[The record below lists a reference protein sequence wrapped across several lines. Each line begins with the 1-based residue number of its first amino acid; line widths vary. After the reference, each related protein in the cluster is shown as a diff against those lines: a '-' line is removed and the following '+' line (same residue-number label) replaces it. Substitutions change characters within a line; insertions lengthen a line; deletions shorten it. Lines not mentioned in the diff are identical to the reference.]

1 MKFGFPSRLAI
12 LWHNREISLYPY
24 FLPMLLGFR
33 MSHVANERFPPLV
46 SSCRV
51 IDILVQLSPLLLRY
65 LPMDVSCSYFP
76 GKDGALLVP
85 AVLAIHIPASAYGLT
100 GAEWLN
106 LAGLTGEH
114 ESDTL
119 S

>member
-1 MKFGFPSRLAI
+1 
-12 LWHNREISLYPY
+12 
-24 FLPMLLGFR
+24 
-33 MSHVANERFPPLV
+33 
-46 SSCRV
+46 
-51 IDILVQLSPLLLRY
+51 
-65 LPMDVSCSYFP
+65 MDVSCSYFP